1 MTSPAPAGSG
11 RALPVSVKGVCFDHA
26 GRVLLCLNWREEW
39 ELPGG
44 RPETGEVPETCLER
58 EIAEETGVRVSVRAP
73 LADYA
78 FEVLPGAW
86 VRIMAFGCVPVAQ
99 PRVVPS
105 REHRSVAFVDACELA
120 SLRLADG
127 YRQAIAAWRAQ

>member
-1 MTSPAPAGSG
+1 M
-11 RALPVSVKGVCFDHA
+11 PVSVKGVCFDSA

-44 RPETGEVPETCLER
+44 RPEAGEGHEACLQR
-58 EIAEETGVRVSVRAP
+58 EIAEETGVHVSVRGA
-73 LADYA
+73 LGDYA

-86 VRIMAFGCVPVAQ
+86 VRIIAYACVPVAE
-99 PRVVPS
+99 PSVVPS
-105 REHRSVAFVDACELA
+105 GEHRSVAFIDVSELT

-127 YRQAIAAWRAQ
+127 YRQVIAAGRAQ

>member
-1 MTSPAPAGSG
+1 M
-11 RALPVSVKGVCFDHA
+11 
-26 GRVLLCLNWREEW
+26 
-39 ELPGG
+39 
-44 RPETGEVPETCLER
+44 PETCLER
-58 EIAEETGVRVSVRAP
+58 EIAEETGVHVSVRGA

-86 VRIMAFGCVPVAQ
+86 VRIMAYGCVPVAEQ
-99 PRVVPS
+99 RVAPS
-105 REHRSVAFVDACELA
+105 REHRSVAFIDASELA